1 MTLFQFDGKR
11 LPPQYDLMLFFKE
24 PIRGAFVLLAAFFW
38 ISSMDLVILFGI
50 TMPILIATPFRR
62 AENDRIAWWIGYD
75 RAWFEE
81 PAVQL
86 VYLPWASVVLTTYKL
101 VQAWTLKLDVFGL
114 HKNCNLNTKEE
125 NEWTLG
131 QILAIVMLI
140 GSRSPSSG
148 SLAR

>member
-50 TMPILIATPFRR
+50 TMPI
-62 AENDRIAWWIGYD
+62 
-75 RAWFEE
+75 
-81 PAVQL
+81 
-86 VYLPWASVVLTTYKL
+86 
-101 VQAWTLKLDVFGL
+101 
-114 HKNCNLNTKEE
+114 
-125 NEWTLG
+125 
-131 QILAIVMLI
+131 VMLI